1 MKILI
6 VGGTHGD
13 ERTGVNVVSRLKRNP
28 AVGVDTLIANPRA
41 TKQCRRFV
49 ETDLNRSFGVQ
60 NPRSY
65 EEKRALRLAKILKQ
79 YDLIVEFHNT
89 VSRTTCAILTNPKPT
104 VRQLRTVAHLGLD
117 RVVIMPPGH
126 SLSGQN
132 PVKTVSLEISTAENK
147 FSAQFFVE
155 RIMSIG
161 CDMDTANPN
170 SVAKYRYRGIKVSMT
185 TLAKTGLGIDEFLDF
200 QPISEEKLKLLG
212 MDTETQVPF
221 LVSEKAYGEG
231 LAFRIAEV
239 IEIGGKK

>member
-1 MKILI
+1 MKILV

-13 ERTGVNVVSRLKRNP
+13 ERTGVDVVSLLKRNP
-28 AVGVDTLIANPRA
+28 VVDVDTLIANPRA

-65 EEKRALRLAKILKQ
+65 EEKLALRLAKILKQ

-89 VSRTTCAILTNPKPT
+89 VSRTTCAILTNPEPT
-104 VRQLRTVAHLGLD
+104 MRQLRTVVHLGLD
-117 RVVIMPPGH
+117 RVVIMPTGH

-132 PVKTVSLEISTAENK
+132 PSNAVSLEISTAENK

-161 CDMDTANPN
+161 CEMDTANVH
-170 SVAKYRYRGIKVSMT
+170 SVAMYRYQGIRVSIT
-185 TLAKTGLGIDEFLDF
+185 TLAKIGLGIDEFLDF

-212 MDTETQVPF
+212 MNTEMQVPF
-221 LVSEKAYGEG
+221 LIGEKAYGSDF
-231 LAFRIAEV
+231 AFSVAEV